1 MSLRI
6 CKKQTVWV
14 DYYVPDFCEAD
25 VRQMIAD
32 GKTVDEIKDYI
43 REQCE
48 LKEEYYPSEGVIDGS
63 YESVTPEENNGFA
76 TAEIWD
82 DNEGFV
88 IYHNGK
94 MTEGSALLDMAED
107 E

>member
-43 REQCE
+43 REQI
-48 LKEEYYPSEGVIDGS
+48 GRAHV
-63 YESVTPEENNGFA
+63 
-76 TAEIWD
+76 
-82 DNEGFV
+82 
-88 IYHNGK
+88 
-94 MTEGSALLDMAED
+94 
-107 E
+107 